1 MKKTIND
8 IKGTTLYVKD
18 AENYI
23 TLENGGVEISVDG
36 RSTWWCFERFYT
48 FYTDHLKLVRAAKIT
63 GQHARYIDGEASEPK
78 DEVNDLVH
86 EFTEI
91 CDKHIDE
98 VSTVVEPTRKHFNT
112 EEEAEEYFG
121 NTNKPDGVEQ

>member
-18 AENYI
+18 ADNYI

-36 RSTWWCFERFYT
+36 KSSWWNFKRFYQ
-48 FYTDHLKLVRAAKIT
+48 FYTDHLQLVRAAKIT
-63 GQHARYIDGEASEPK
+63 GQQARYIDAEASEPK
-78 DEVNDLVH
+78 EAVNAMVE

-91 CDKHIDE
+91 CDKHIDMISTE
-98 VSTVVEPTRKHFNT
+98 VDTT
-112 EEEAEEYFG
+112 EKQFDSVEEAEAYFG
-121 NTNKPDGVEQ
+121 NSDKPNGEIQ